1 MAGKS
6 PWHSRIT
13 DNQCSIAIIVIIK
26 VTLLKPCFSFF
37 KQMANSSLDS
47 SAQVIHWLGGCKYLF
62 CLQTKLIVFRGI
74 PNSFLP
80 QFKSGSIGIRK
91 EHRCAS
97 TRVNFSIA
105 ICMFSQ
111 LEKQLS
117 NDFEQQMARILML
130 CTAFQY
136 PSNCTFF
143 HSFMNSG
150 LYLLL

>member
-47 SAQVIHWLGGCKYLF
+47 SAHVIHWLGGCKYLF
-62 CLQTKLIVFRGI
+62 CLKTKLIVFRGI
-74 PNSFLP
+74 RDPFLS
-80 QFKSGSIGIRK
+80 QFKSGSMGIRSAY
-91 EHRCAS
+91 RCTS
-97 TRVNFSIA
+97 TQAHFSIA

-111 LEKQLS
+111 LKKQLS
-117 NDFEQQMARILML
+117 NDFKKQMVFIAKYRIILQTL
-130 CTAFQY
+130 V
-136 PSNCTFF
+136 
-143 HSFMNSG
+143 
-150 LYLLL
+150 

>member
-47 SAQVIHWLGGCKYLF
+47 SAHVIHWLGGCKYLF
-62 CLQTKLIVFRGI
+62 CLKTKLIVFRGI
-74 PNSFLP
+74 RDPFLS
-80 QFKSGSIGIRK
+80 QFKSGSMGIRSAY
-91 EHRCAS
+91 RCTS
-97 TRVNFSIA
+97 TQVHFSIA

-111 LEKQLS
+111 LEKQLF
-117 NDFEQQMARILML
+117 NDFKQQMVFIAKYRIILQTL
-130 CTAFQY
+130 V
-136 PSNCTFF
+136 
-143 HSFMNSG
+143 
-150 LYLLL
+150 